1 MRRKLF
7 AVIVGGAIAGASSA
21 LVAMAAFTD
30 HPATAGDQQPS
41 TLLESANGS
50 GSGDLATEP
59 SSAAQTGGGA
69 QAGAAQSGQSGSVA
83 GRTQPGGGVALVHGV
98 TPLPA
103 PAAGQT
109 GSGGDP
115 WQTVVGVPSAPS
127 ASPPASPSAS
137 STPPGL
143 PGLPS
148 LPSVPTATPSPG
160 VTAHATPTPTP
171 AGGTTVTVQVP
182 PLPLPLPTL
191 QPVCVLLICIKP

>member
-1 MRRKLF
+1 MRRKFF
-7 AVIVGGAIAGASSA
+7 AVVVGGAVAGATSA
-21 LVAMAAFTD
+21 LVAMAAFSD
-30 HPATAGDQQPS
+30 HPATAAGEQPS

-59 SSAAQTGGGA
+59 ASAAQTGG
-69 QAGAAQSGQSGSVA
+69 AAQVGATRGGQSRSVA
-83 GRTQPGGGVALVHGV
+83 GRTQPGGVAVAHGV
-98 TPLPA
+98 TPWPA
-103 PAAGQT
+103 PAAGPV
-109 GSGGDP
+109 GAGGDP
-115 WQTVVGVPSAPS
+115 WQAVVGVPSSPS
-127 ASPPASPSAS
+127 ASSSAS
-137 STPPGL
+137 STPPAQ

-171 AGGTTVTVQVP
+171 AGGTSVTVQLP